1 MAYSIINK
9 YISTSLYP
17 LKATYPMTPEYV
29 TIHNTANDA
38 TALNEIAYMTSN
50 KEATSYHVAID
61 DQYAVQAIPFNR
73 NGWHAGDGNGDGN
86 RKSIGIE
93 ICYSKTGGPK
103 YQEAEA
109 NAVDYIAQLLKQQGW
124 GIDRVKW
131 HRDWSGKNCPHRIF
145 DEGRIQSVKEQIEKR
160 LNELNIPPKEESNVE
175 DKEKNARADK
185 SFQSAQDFVKA
196 SGISDGTYPRRQI
209 TRQEIW
215 SMLERLNRYLDSK
228 K

>member
-1 MAYSIINK
+1 MTYSIINK

-29 TIHNTANDA
+29 TLHNTFNDA

-50 KEATSYHVAID
+50 KDATSYHVAID

-93 ICYSKTGGPK
+93 ICYSKSGGAK
-103 YQEAEA
+103 YKAAEA
-109 NAVDYIAQLLKQQGW
+109 NAVDYIAHLLKQQGW
-124 GIDRVKW
+124 AIDRVKW
-131 HRDWSGKNCPHRIF
+131 HRDWSGKNCPHRII
-145 DEGRIQSVKEQIEKR
+145 DEGRMQSVREQIEKR
-160 LNELNIPPKEESNVE
+160 LNELNTPPKEEHNVE

-209 TRQEIW
+209 TRQEVW
-215 SMLERLNRYLDSK
+215 SMLERLNRYLDGK